1 MTTNQKQQVQPT
13 QEEIIDGLSL
23 DELKATREKLEG
35 AIALKVKRD
44 AEKRAKELEEQQRAE
59 QRRIEEA
66 QRVDD
71 ERKRQA
77 QQPKIVNTPRPQP
90 QPVRNQPD
98 YDERIDDEENRQP
111 KLRVRGRVTSY
122 DASGEPIMDKPK
134 GGFMGI
140 IGNPILLIMLM
151 GIISWAMIQIF
162 AGSSGGGGTKMQTA
176 INMLE
181 TERGQDVATETKLD
195 ATVKALQTQVNT
207 VATSVNNLPKTTTT
221 DATIADINKRLDDLQ
236 NSLSTTNSNV
246 ATLGNNIK
254 LLQAAVTALQP
265 K

>member
-1 MTTNQKQQVQPT
+1 VTTNQKQQVQPT

-35 AIALKVKRD
+35 AISLKVKRD
-44 AEKRAKELEEQQRAE
+44 AEKRAKELEEQRITD
-59 QRRIEEA
+59 QRRAEEA
-66 QRVDD
+66 QRIDD

-90 QPVRNQPD
+90 QPVKIAPN
-98 YDERIDDEENRQP
+98 YDERIDDDENRQP
-111 KLRVRGRVTSY
+111 QLKIRGKVTSY

-162 AGSSGGGGTKMQTA
+162 SGSGSGTTKMQTT
-176 INMLE
+176 INLLE
-181 TERGQDVATETKLD
+181 TERGQDVATEAKLD

-207 VATSVNNLPKTTTT
+207 VATTVNGLPKTATT
-221 DATIADINKRLDDLQ
+221 DATIVDINKKLGDFQSALD
-236 NSLSTTNSNV
+236 TVNSNIS
-246 ATLGNNIK
+246 GINNNIK
-254 LLQAAVTALQP
+254 LLQNAVSALQT

>member
-44 AEKRAKELEEQQRAE
+44 ADKRAKELEEQRIAE
-59 QRRIEEA
+59 QRRIEET
-66 QRVDD
+66 QRIED

-77 QQPKIVNTPRPQP
+77 QQPKIVNNPRPQP

-162 AGSSGGGGTKMQTA
+162 SGSGSGTTKMQTT
-176 INMLE
+176 INLLE
-181 TERGQDVATETKLD
+181 TERGQDVATATKLD

-207 VATSVNNLPKTTTT
+207 VATSVNNLPKSSVD
-221 DATIADINKRLDDLQ
+221 DATIVAINKRLDDLQ
-236 NSLSTTNSNV
+236 NTISTTNSNV
-246 ATLGNNIK
+246 VTLGNSIK
-254 LLQAAVTALQP
+254 LLQTAVAALQP